1 MKILSIT
8 GGAANMYCGSCL
20 RDNGLA
26 LALRKQGH
34 DVMLL
39 PLYTPTRTDEPNAS
53 HRRVFFGGIS
63 VYLQQKSGLF
73 RWTPK
78 FIDRLWDHPSVIR
91 AFAGLGVSVDAAS
104 LGALTVSMLEG
115 RNGRQRKEIE
125 NLLEWLRHEPK
136 PDLITLPYTL
146 LIALARPLKE
156 ATGCPVVCTLQGEEL
171 FLEGLT
177 EPWRGRSLE
186 LIRNQ
191 VRDVDLFIAVS
202 EHESRFMSGYLKIP
216 RDRIRTV
223 PLGIN
228 LEGHQPG
235 CKAASDTF
243 RIGFFGRIAPEKGL
257 DVLANAFRLLSTRGK
272 CRLDAAG
279 YLPPEHRPYLEKI
292 ERECAGLEFRYHGEV
307 DRNAKI
313 GFLQSIDVFSM
324 PCNYDEPK
332 GLPVLE
338 AMANGVPVV
347 QPRWGAFPELIE
359 ATGGGLLVEKGSP
372 EALAEGIAR
381 LWQDRALGE
390 RLGARGASVVHER
403 YSIERMATSVSDV
416 YQSAVAVSTTARAT
430 R

>member
-8 GGAANMYCGSCL
+8 GGAANMYCGSCM

-34 DVMLL
+34 DVVLL
-39 PLYTPTRTDEPNAS
+39 PLYTPTKTDEPNAS
-53 HRRVFFGGIS
+53 HQRVFFGGIS

-78 FIDRLWDHPSVIR
+78 FIDRLWDHPRVIR
-91 AFAGLGVSVDAAS
+91 AFAGRGVAVDSPS

-125 NLLEWLRHEPK
+125 NLLAWLRHEPR

-156 ATGCPVVCTLQGEEL
+156 AIGCPIVCTLQGEEL
-171 FLEGLT
+171 FLEGLS
-177 EPWRGRSLE
+177 EPWRARSLE

-191 VRDVDLFIAVS
+191 VRDVDLYIAVS

-216 RDRIRTV
+216 RDRIRSV

-235 CKAASDTF
+235 RKTASDTF
-243 RIGFFGRIAPEKGL
+243 RIGYFGRIAPEKGL
-257 DVLANAFRLLSTRGK
+257 DVLATAFRLLTPYGK

-279 YLPPEHRPYLEKI
+279 YLPPEHRSYLDKI
-292 ERECAGLEFRYHGEV
+292 QRLCEGLDFLYHGEV
-307 DRNAKI
+307 DREGKI
-313 GFLQSIDVFSM
+313 RFFQSIDVFSL

-347 QPRWGAFPELIE
+347 QPRWGAFPELVE
-359 ATGGGLLVEKGSP
+359 STGGGILVDKGSP
-372 EALAEGIAR
+372 QALADGILR
-381 LWQDRALGE
+381 LWRDSGLAE
-390 RLGARGASVVHER
+390 RLGSSGASAVHER
-403 YSIERMATSVSDV
+403 YSIDRMASAVFHV
-416 YQSAVAVSTTARAT
+416 YQSAATAPATARAT
-430 R
+430 K

>member
-1 MKILSIT
+1 MKVLSIT
-8 GGAANMYCGSCL
+8 GGAANMYCGSCM

-34 DVMLL
+34 DVVLL
-39 PLYTPTRTDEPNAS
+39 PLYTPTKTDEANAS
-53 HRRVFFGGIS
+53 HERVFFGGIS
-63 VYLQQKSGLF
+63 VYLQQKSGIF

-78 FIDRLWDHPSVIR
+78 FIDRLWDRPSVIR
-91 AFAGLGVSVDAAS
+91 AFAGRGVAVDAAS

-115 RNGRQRKEIE
+115 RNGRQGKEVE
-125 NLLEWLRHEPK
+125 NLLAWLRHEPK

-146 LIALARPLKE
+146 LIALARPLKD
-156 ATGCPVVCTLQGEEL
+156 ATGCPIVCTLQGEEL

-177 EPWRGRSLE
+177 EPWRSRSLQ
-186 LIRNQ
+186 LIRDQ

-235 CKAASDTF
+235 HKVSSDTF

-257 DVLANAFRLLSTRGK
+257 DVLASAFQLLSQRGK
-272 CRLDAAG
+272 CRLEAAG
-279 YLPPEHRPYLEKI
+279 YLPPEHRSYLEKI
-292 ERECAGLEFRYHGEV
+292 ERQCAGLDFHYHGEV
-307 DRNAKI
+307 DREAKI
-313 GFLQSIDVFSM
+313 RFFQSIDVFSM
-324 PCNYDEPK
+324 PCNYEEPK

-359 ATGGGLLVEKGSP
+359 ATGGGLLVEKNSP

-381 LWQDRALGE
+381 LWHDPVLAE
-390 RLGARGASVVHER
+390 RLGACGASAVHER
-403 YSIERMATSVSDV
+403 YSIDRMAASVLNV
-416 YQSAVAVSTTARAT
+416 YQSAEAAHTTARAT

>member
-1 MKILSIT
+1 MKVLSIT
-8 GGAANMYCGSCL
+8 GGAANMYCGSCM

-34 DVMLL
+34 DVVLL
-39 PLYTPTRTDEPNAS
+39 PLYTPTKTDEPNAS
-53 HRRVFFGGIS
+53 YQRVFFGGIS
-63 VYLQQKSGLF
+63 VYLQQKSGIF

-78 FIDRLWDHPSVIR
+78 FIDKLWDHPRVIR
-91 AFAGLGVSVDAAS
+91 AFAGRGVAVDSAS

-156 ATGCPVVCTLQGEEL
+156 AIGCPIVCTLQGEEL

-177 EPWRGRSLE
+177 EPWRTRSLE
-186 LIRNQ
+186 LIRSQ
-191 VRDVDLFIAVS
+191 VRDVDLYIAVS
-202 EHESRFMSGYLKIP
+202 EHESRFMSGYLNIP

-228 LEGHQPG
+228 LDGHQPG
-235 CKAASDTF
+235 RKAPSDTF
-243 RIGFFGRIAPEKGL
+243 RIGYFGRIAPEKGL
-257 DVLANAFRLLSTRGK
+257 DVLAAAFRLLTPHGK

-279 YLPPEHRPYLEKI
+279 YLPPEHRSYLDQIQRLCE
-292 ERECAGLEFRYHGEV
+292 GLDFHYHGEV
-307 DRNAKI
+307 DREGKI
-313 GFLQSIDVFSM
+313 RFFQSIDVFSL

-359 ATGGGLLVEKGSP
+359 ATGGGILVDKGSP
-372 EALAEGIAR
+372 QALADGLMR
-381 LWQDRALGE
+381 LWRDPALAQ
-390 RLGARGASVVHER
+390 RLGSSGASAVHQR
-403 YSIERMATSVSDV
+403 YSIEQMAAAVLDV
-416 YQSAVAVSTTARAT
+416 YESAVGAPATARAT